1 MQAAPSRRGSMPEMR
16 YGARLQVVRGVPRL
30 FCPRRRRRAFLR
42 NLPNA
47 DIRTNFRRTMSKYDQ
62 HHIVPRARCR
72 EFGISPKFRGNA
84 LRVKTT
90 KHRAWHTLFG
100 AQTPEEAIETIRRE
114 WSLSEEGQAEF
125 HRLSGNTIL
134 MKRSAKQ

>member
-1 MQAAPSRRGSMPEMR
+1 MSR
-16 YGARLQVVRGVPRL
+16 
-30 FCPRRRRRAFLR
+30 
-42 NLPNA
+42 
-47 DIRTNFRRTMSKYDQ
+47 YDR

-72 EFGISPKFRGNA
+72 NLRINPKFRGNVI
-84 LRVKTT
+84 RVRTT

-125 HRLSGNTIL
+125 NRLSGNVVLI
-134 MKRSAKQ
+134 KRRVKR

>member
-1 MQAAPSRRGSMPEMR
+1 
-16 YGARLQVVRGVPRL
+16 
-30 FCPRRRRRAFLR
+30 
-42 NLPNA
+42 
-47 DIRTNFRRTMSKYDQ
+47 MSKYDQ

-72 EFGISPKFRGNA
+72 ELKINPRFNGNTI
-84 LRVKTT
+84 RVRTS

-125 HRLSGNTIL
+125 QRLSETPAPL
-134 MKRSAKQ
+134 KKQAKSGG

>member
-1 MQAAPSRRGSMPEMR
+1 
-16 YGARLQVVRGVPRL
+16 
-30 FCPRRRRRAFLR
+30 
-42 NLPNA
+42 
-47 DIRTNFRRTMSKYDQ
+47 MSNYDS

-72 EFGISPKFRGNA
+72 ELKINPRFCGNVM
-84 LRVKTT
+84 RVRTG

-125 HRLSGNTIL
+125 QRLSGNLVL
-134 MKRSAKQ
+134 MKRSTKG